1 MKQSEK
7 VRKEFRSRAARYF
20 WLSRK
25 QPGGTYFG
33 AFVAYSSAAKLI
45 DIYEV

>member
-7 VRKEFRSRAARYF
+7 VRKELRSRAARYF

-25 QPGGTYFG
+25 QSGGAYYG
-33 AFVAYSSAAKLI
+33 AFVAYSSAAELM
-45 DIYEV
+45 DIYDL

>member
-7 VRKEFRSRAARYF
+7 VKKELRSRAANYF

-45 DIYEV
+45 DIYKL

>member
-7 VRKEFRSRAARYF
+7 VRKELRSRAANCF
-20 WLSRK
+20 WIWRK
-25 QPGGTYFG
+25 ESGGAYYG
-33 AFVAYSSAAKLI
+33 AFVAYKSAAKLI

>member
-7 VRKEFRSRAARYF
+7 LRKELRSRAANYF

-25 QPGGTYFG
+25 QPGGPYFG

-45 DIYEV
+45 DIYDV